1 MPNPVSPLP
10 TSVIVAN
17 NMIMEAETAHV
28 LQTCQMLAAFARIGC
43 HVTYLWPGYGRT
55 VDVLADLPIDH
66 RPIHCRAR
74 YGKARYAEFTARLM
88 PELHRLIGSDS
99 GNRDA
104 VVMSRSLGV
113 ALAGQWLTPRLVLE
127 LHQDLS
133 PVARRMV
140 SLLGRR
146 IRWVAISGT
155 LRTHLV
161 QSYRLPS
168 ERVVTCHDAVDFSRF
183 AQAEPLP
190 MTERPWPAGLGPEAP
205 VHLYYGTLRP
215 ERGLDLI
222 AKAARDLPDHGF
234 VLIGGTPAEV
244 EAARTCGLDQ
254 PNVTVQP
261 AVIHALIPRLLRSYR
276 SVLLPY
282 TRRVATHRWM
292 SPLKLFEVL
301 ASGTPAVVSRLG
313 PITEVVDDDQA
324 AFIDLDDPES
334 LTTQL
339 RALEQNPEAALC
351 RAGRGQRVVG
361 ERYTWDQRARDI
373 LALAKGH

>member
-1 MPNPVSPLP
+1 MPNLVSPLP

-55 VDVLADLPIDH
+55 VDVLAGLPIDH

-74 YGKARYAEFTARLM
+74 YGKTRYAEFTARLM
-88 PELHRLIGSDS
+88 PELHRLIGN

-104 VVMSRSLGV
+104 MVMSRSLGV

-133 PVARRMV
+133 PVARRV
-140 SLLGRR
+140 VPLLGRR
-146 IRWVAISGT
+146 IRWVAISGS
-155 LRTHLV
+155 LRTHLI
-161 QSYRLPS
+161 QDYRLPPG
-168 ERVVTCHDAVDFSRF
+168 RVVACHDAVDFAPF

-190 MTERPWPAGLGPEAP
+190 MADRPWPAGLGPEAP

-222 AKAARDLPDHGF
+222 ARAARDLPDHGF

-244 EAARTCGLDQ
+244 EAARARDLDR
-254 PNVTVQP
+254 PNVVVQP
-261 AVIHALIPRLLRSYR
+261 AVAHALIPRLLRSYG

-282 TRRVATHRWM
+282 TRAVATHRWM

-301 ASGTPAVVSRLG
+301 ASGTPTVVSRLG
-313 PITEVVDDDQA
+313 PVTEVVNDDQV

-339 RALEQNPEAALC
+339 RALKQSPEAALI
-351 RAGRGQRVVG
+351 RADRGQKWVG

-373 LALAKGH
+373 LALAGGC